1 VGNFDVIK
9 CDDCEWLLG
18 ELDQAVSGGL
28 TEDVGAVW
36 DTIEAEFAERNIDV
50 DVLALASIGD
60 LLGEEL
66 ELAIELGTTSTLLL
80 LGLEFFLVT
89 VSIFALSISGLIEL
103 DVGSFAIELDIL
115 LLLLTDH
122 DWILEMNMDDDDQLV
137 LTRLEKEML
146 DVAE

>member
-9 CDDCEWLLG
+9 RDDCEWLLG

-36 DTIEAEFAERNIDV
+36 DAIEAEFAERNIDV

-80 LGLEFFLVT
+80 FGLEFFLIA

-115 LLLLTDH
+115 LLLFTDH
-122 DWILEMNMDDDDQLV
+122 DWILEMNMDDDDQLM